1 MTTAAICTIGDEIL
15 IGQITDT
22 NSAGI
27 ARELGKNG
35 IRTTMMM
42 SVGDSAREIEE
53 AVLKG
58 LQTNDIV
65 IITGGLGPTK
75 DDVTKK
81 VLYTLSGSE
90 GYRTDARQLEIIH
103 RILSSRGLDVLE
115 INRQQASV
123 PSRCD
128 VIPNQLGTAPVMA
141 VRFPEESF
149 GHRAVLYSLPGVPYE
164 ALGALPDVMAD
175 IRSAFSIATIR
186 HKTIMTYGIA
196 ESALSEKI
204 SGWETNLPEN
214 VRLAYLPDPLKGVAL
229 RMSVYGECSEES
241 ADGIFRRQTA
251 LLKEIL
257 GSSIYAEEEKTLQEV
272 TGELLLAAGKTVST
286 AESCTGG
293 LVASLLTSVPGAS
306 GYYLGSVVSYANSV
320 KENVLGVPAKVIDTY
335 GAVSPQCAAAMAEG
349 VRRLTGSDY
358 SVATTGIAG
367 PGGGSEEK
375 PVGLVWVGIS
385 SDKGTRTVKFSFR
398 NDRLRNIERFAA
410 SALNALRLEI
420 V

>member
-141 VRFPEESF
+141 VRFITSF
-149 GHRAVLYSLPGVPYE
+149 
-164 ALGALPDVMAD
+164 
-175 IRSAFSIATIR
+175 F
-186 HKTIMTYGIA
+186 
-196 ESALSEKI
+196 
-204 SGWETNLPEN
+204 
-214 VRLAYLPDPLKGVAL
+214 
-229 RMSVYGECSEES
+229 
-241 ADGIFRRQTA
+241 
-251 LLKEIL
+251 
-257 GSSIYAEEEKTLQEV
+257 
-272 TGELLLAAGKTVST
+272 
-286 AESCTGG
+286 
-293 LVASLLTSVPGAS
+293 
-306 GYYLGSVVSYANSV
+306 
-320 KENVLGVPAKVIDTY
+320 
-335 GAVSPQCAAAMAEG
+335 
-349 VRRLTGSDY
+349 
-358 SVATTGIAG
+358 
-367 PGGGSEEK
+367 
-375 PVGLVWVGIS
+375 
-385 SDKGTRTVKFSFR
+385 
-398 NDRLRNIERFAA
+398 
-410 SALNALRLEI
+410 
-420 V
+420 